1 MPFSLIQSGSCVLMR
16 LSQVPIGTDI
26 ISAAAV
32 SKRQL
37 LIAGIDGCYTSVR
50 VSTATPSA
58 FTKATIDVTMKIHN

>member
-1 MPFSLIQSGSCVLMR
+1 MR
-16 LSQVPIGTDI
+16 LSHVPIGTDI
-26 ISAAAV
+26 ISAAAAV

-58 FTKATIDVTMKIHN
+58 FTKATIDVTMKIHS